1 MIFNVRVSPRA
12 SRNRIQQTGNQ
23 LKVYLTK
30 PAQDGL
36 ANNQLIDLLSVHF
49 KIKKYKITIKCGDR
63 SRDKLI
69 EIDADI

>member
-1 MIFNVRVSPRA
+1 MIFNVRVTPRA
-12 SRNRIQQTGNQ
+12 SRNRVQQIGNK

-30 PAQDGL
+30 PAQEGQ
-36 ANNQLIDLLSVHF
+36 ANNQLIDLLSTHF
-49 KIKKYKITIKCGDR
+49 KTKKYKITIKSGDK

>member
-12 SRNRIQQTGNQ
+12 SRNRVQQAGSK

-36 ANNQLIDLLSVHF
+36 ANNQLIDLLSAHF
-49 KIKKYKITIKCGDR
+49 KIKKYKIIIKSGDK
-63 SRDKLI
+63 SRNKLI
-69 EIDADI
+69 SIDANI